1 MKALVLAPTNGT
13 DILNNS
19 NTLGKTIHET
29 LAKESFDV
37 TFLGGADVLRK
48 NLPKDEKFQV
58 IVFCGHGT
66 ADKLVGS
73 DGRAI
78 FTDTNADYFDG
89 AVVISIACGSCAWLG
104 LSAVS
109 KGARAYIGFDD
120 IVYVASPKE
129 GYNYLG
135 DFVRTLMVLPLGLLA
150 GYSVYQAMLDFRELC
165 VEYSVNYTMKK
176 PEPLWE
182 TYYAWM
188 RHNGASVSFEGNPST
203 RLGDRS
209 LVVRCGVPE

>member
-1 MKALVLAPTNGT
+1 MKALILSPTDGT
-13 DILNNS
+13 DILNNA
-19 NTLGKTIHET
+19 NTLAKTIHET
-29 LAKESFDV
+29 LAKENFDV
-37 TFLGGADVLRK
+37 TFIGGADVLRK
-48 NLPKDEKFQV
+48 NLPKKRFEV
-58 IVFCGHGT
+58 IVFAGHGES
-66 ADKLVGS
+66 DKLLGS
-73 DGRAI
+73 DSRAI

-120 IVYVASPKE
+120 IVYVASAKPE
-129 GYNYLG
+129 YNYLG